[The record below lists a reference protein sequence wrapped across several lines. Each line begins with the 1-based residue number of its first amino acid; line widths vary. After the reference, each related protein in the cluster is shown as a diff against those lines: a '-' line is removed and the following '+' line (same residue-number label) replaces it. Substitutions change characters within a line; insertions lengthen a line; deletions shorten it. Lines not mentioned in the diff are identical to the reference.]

1 MDEQKDDK
9 KLYELSYLIS
19 DRLSEDEVVSFLSK
33 IKEVFFSEGAEIIKE
48 SAPKKMKLEYSIN
61 KRDYAFFG
69 YFHFQILPEKID
81 KIKDSIRY
89 EENLIRYLII
99 KPGRADEEKLG
110 ERLTEDGI
118 EIMKR
123 RGTKNKDGRKNIKSE
138 YEEKK
143 PVDDIALE
151 EKLEEVEKIS

>member
-1 MDEQKDDK
+1 MEEQKDDK
-9 KLYELSYLIS
+9 KLYEFSYLIS

-33 IKEVFFSEGAEIIKE
+33 TKEVFSSGGAEIIKE
-48 SAPKKMKLEYSIN
+48 STPKKIKLAYSIN

-81 KIKDSIRY
+81 KIKELIRY
-89 EENLIRYLII
+89 EENLVRYLII
-99 KPGRADEEKLG
+99 KPSKNDEEKSG
-110 ERLTEDGI
+110 ENSAEDSI
-118 EIMKR
+118 EIMRR
-123 RGTKNKDGRKNIKSE
+123 RGKKNKDGRKNTKSE
-138 YEEKK
+138 DEEKK